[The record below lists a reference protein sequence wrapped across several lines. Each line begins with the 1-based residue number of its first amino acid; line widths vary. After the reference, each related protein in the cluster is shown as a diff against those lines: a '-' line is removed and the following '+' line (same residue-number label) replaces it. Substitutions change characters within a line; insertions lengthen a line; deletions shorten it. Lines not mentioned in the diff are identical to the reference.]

1 LILYLLIYK
10 YFPLKQIRNKIFG
23 EKTFFAE
30 LECPQ

>member
-1 LILYLLIYK
+1 LLIYR
-10 YFPLKQIRNKIFG
+10 YFPLKQIRHKIFG